1 MICKI
6 QNAIREMFELILQI
20 KNSLVEEV
28 VQQEA
33 YRAARLGWS
42 PSSAGTKC
50 RTWHVLGFPIGTKR
64 EVEEFSQWL

>member
-1 MICKI
+1 MECKI

-33 YRAARLGWS
+33 DRAAQL
-42 PSSAGTKC
+42 
-50 RTWHVLGFPIGTKR
+50 WHVLGFPIGTKR